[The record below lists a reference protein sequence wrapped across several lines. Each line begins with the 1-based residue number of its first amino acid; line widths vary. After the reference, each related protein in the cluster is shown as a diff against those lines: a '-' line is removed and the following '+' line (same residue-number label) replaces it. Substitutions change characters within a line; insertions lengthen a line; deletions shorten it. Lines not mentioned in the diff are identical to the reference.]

1 VTTPHDERMRTMADG
16 GAALPHETAR
26 HACCTKRASMLHPL
40 PERRRLLEKL
50 AREIARHEAQAID
63 HPLREARRIGDAPPV
78 AALRDV
84 ADHAERM
91 RARFEHVL
99 DGHAITAVRN
109 GATLSTLR
117 HIVVDRV
124 LDAERSYRTALLDLS
139 HGVDV
144 VRLLRDLARM
154 DIAFGVIRWCD
165 DWLAVRKRLVASVEA
180 QLGWFASE
188 ADVMPP
194 REDD

>member
-1 VTTPHDERMRTMADG
+1 
-16 GAALPHETAR
+16 
-26 HACCTKRASMLHPL
+26 MLHPL

-50 AREIARHEAQAID
+50 AREVARHEAQAIQ

-78 AALRDV
+78 VALRDV

-99 DGHAITAVRN
+99 DGHAITATRN
-109 GATLSTLR
+109 GATRSTLR
-117 HIVVDRV
+117 HVVVDRV
-124 LDAERSYRTALLDLS
+124 LDPERSYRTALLDLS

-144 VRLLRDLARM
+144 VKLLRDLARL
-154 DIAFGVIRWCD
+154 DAVFGVIRWCD

-180 QLGWFASE
+180 QLGWFAIE

-194 REDD
+194 LEDD